1 MNINVKNAFDNVIQF
16 CKKFPEKAN
25 VPELFKEDIY
35 WFIRRVFTH
44 NAEEKFDYFCK
55 VFWHDNNEHK
65 HSSAQNEETVPQTL
79 KLFCETDKKEM
90 AGKSVR
96 LADVLISF
104 FSSLGLYFLSNK
116 ADKKDFNVDSFSEYI
131 KSMKEYADGQLQ
143 PKKAGKIIANDGTAV
158 YETAESKNDIKEA
171 SSNKTQNGGLQAAQN
186 RSEKEDE
193 EEPSEPEESLDEL
206 LAKLNSLIGLDGVKK
221 EVEQIINLI
230 KVQKKKKEFGEDSS
244 PLSLHLVFYGNPG
257 TGKTTVARLLAKIY
271 KALGVL
277 SSGQLIEV
285 DRGGLVGGYVGQT
298 AIKTQEVIDKAMG
311 GILFI
316 DEAYSLTHGKGE
328 SDFGQEAVDTI
339 LKAMEDHRDDFI
351 VIVAGYPDLMKEFVA
366 SNPGLKSRFNQ
377 FINFED
383 YLPEEL
389 KKIFMLQCKS
399 NNLIIE
405 DECNSFL
412 DDFFTKM
419 YENRKEDYANGRDVR
434 NYFEKV
440 VKTQANRLAPV
451 IDTVTSPEIL
461 MTITLYDLVEAGKMK
476 STI

>member
-1 MNINVKNAFDNVIQF
+1 MDYNVKTSFDSIYNICRNASADDNLCDSLMNDIF
-16 CKKFPEKAN
+16 C
-25 VPELFKEDIY
+25 
-35 WFIRRVFTH
+35 FICQTFSK
-44 NAEEKFDYFCK
+44 NAEERFDYFCK
-55 VFWHDNNEHK
+55 VYLGRTINGIYNDKCYRLPDTLVKLCDVDKSLFVDNNLLTSE
-65 HSSAQNEETVPQTL
+65 L
-79 KLFCETDKKEM
+79 
-90 AGKSVR
+90 
-96 LADVLISF
+96 LISF
-104 FSSLGLYFLSNK
+104 FYVLGKYYMTSK
-116 ADKKDFNVDSFSEYI
+116 SDKKDFNIDAFGNYINAIKDYTDNQLRSKSEKPLVSNERVAEKNYSSELI
-131 KSMKEYADGQLQ
+131 EKESEN
-143 PKKAGKIIANDGTAV
+143 ND
-158 YETAESKNDIKEA
+158 NN
-171 SSNKTQNGGLQAAQN
+171 SSDEERILAAQ
-186 RSEKEDE
+186 
-193 EEPSEPEESLDEL
+193 SEPEESLDEL
-206 LAKLNSLIGLDGVKK
+206 LERLNSLIGLDGVKK
-221 EVEQIINLI
+221 EVTQIINLI
-230 KVQKKKKEFGEDSS
+230 KVQKKKKEFGEESA

-271 KALGVL
+271 KTLGVL

-377 FINFED
+377 FISFED

-412 DDFFTKM
+412 DDFFAEM

-440 VKTQANRLAPV
+440 VKAQANRLAPI
-451 IDTVTSPEIL
+451 IDTVSSPELL
-461 MTITLYDLVEAGKMK
+461 MTITISDLIEAEKQK